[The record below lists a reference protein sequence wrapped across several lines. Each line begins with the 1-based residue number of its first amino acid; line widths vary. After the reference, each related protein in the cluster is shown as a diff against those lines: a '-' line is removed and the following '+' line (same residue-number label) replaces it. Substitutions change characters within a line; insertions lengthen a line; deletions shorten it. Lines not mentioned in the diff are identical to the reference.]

1 MAPSPPPAGLRLP
14 DASDCELSDLSSA
27 TGMAVASASIVTAS
41 SERAR
46 ARRPETAG
54 NESLS
59 VMVRWLFTGH
69 PPARQTS
76 SAVARRAAASFAG
89 NSRAGRA
96 CPTRLTGTSE
106 GTGAAQISCGF
117 STTEEHPFPAEII
130 SLVAFHGAP
139 RSSNCSRCREV
150 ACARSSSA
158 RSSQRALPNRNRHS
172 DQLCDQPAPP
182 DLGVARHRPRCSLL
196 RDQRP
201 RAAWRTLVDLALPAR
216 LLRARTYPP
225 SSGES
230 LPAVTG
236 AHPSLTG
243 ALAWQG
249 DAS

>member
-1 MAPSPPPAGLRLP
+1 M
-14 DASDCELSDLSSA
+14 
-27 TGMAVASASIVTAS
+27 
-41 SERAR
+41 
-46 ARRPETAG
+46 
-54 NESLS
+54 
-59 VMVRWLFTGH
+59 
-69 PPARQTS
+69 
-76 SAVARRAAASFAG
+76 ARRAAASFAG

-106 GTGAAQISCGF
+106 GTGAAHKGVLVRVRGRDVTRLPAAAHEIVAHLACHKFLHFLSCISV
-117 STTEEHPFPAEII
+117 FPAEII

-172 DQLCDQPAPP
+172 DQLCDQPP

>member
-1 MAPSPPPAGLRLP
+1 M
-14 DASDCELSDLSSA
+14 
-27 TGMAVASASIVTAS
+27 
-41 SERAR
+41 
-46 ARRPETAG
+46 
-54 NESLS
+54 
-59 VMVRWLFTGH
+59 
-69 PPARQTS
+69 
-76 SAVARRAAASFAG
+76 ARRAAASFAG

-106 GTGAAQISCGF
+106 GTGAAQISCRFRCARAWRGGQEAQRQQGIILIQ
-117 STTEEHPFPAEII
+117 SCAVFPAEII
-130 SLVAFHGAP
+130 SLVAFHELPIARGVG
-139 RSSNCSRCREV
+139 RW
-150 ACARSSSA
+150 ACARSCSA
-158 RSSQRALPNRNRHS
+158 RSSQPALPNRNRHS
-172 DQLCDQPAPP
+172 DQLCDHP

-225 SSGES
+225 SSGEA